1 MSEEL
6 NATQPQVEEVAIAT
20 ENTPTTPTVDNTN
33 QATDVA
39 AQTEQP
45 KIKVKYN
52 HQDMELPYEE
62 AVQHIQ
68 KGMNYEKAIERTKAE
83 AHQAA
88 RDAFIVE
95 QGYEWNGKPIS
106 TEAEYKQA
114 LKEQELY
121 EQYKTK
127 ELPEEVIQELIE
139 GKRFREQLTQEKQT
153 VAQQRKQEAEYKE
166 FFEYF
171 ANENGRNFDPAQDV
185 IPEEVWL
192 AANKGKTLLDAYQA
206 NEAKSYKA
214 KIKELESQLNA
225 NKVNEANASTSTGS
239 VTGNGTNNNVHISYA
254 QFEANRH
261 DQSWVN
267 KNFKKIME
275 SRAKW

>member
-6 NATQPQVEEVAIAT
+6 NVTQPQVEEVATAT
-20 ENTPTTPTVDNTN
+20 TPITPTVDNTN
-33 QATDVA
+33 QTTDGA
-39 AQTEQP
+39 AQTEQQ

-68 KGMNYEKAIERTKAE
+68 KGMNYDKAIERTKAE

-88 RDAFIVE
+88 RDAFIAE

-106 TEAEYKQA
+106 TESEYKQA

-171 ANENGRNFDPAQDV
+171 ASENGRNFDPAQDV

-192 AANKGKTLLDAYQA
+192 AANKGKTLIDAYQA
-206 NEAKSYKA
+206 HEAKSLKQQV
-214 KIKELESQLNA
+214 KELQERLNV
-225 NKVNEANASTSTGS
+225 NKVNEVNASTSTGS
-239 VTGNGTNNNVHISYA
+239 VTGNGATNTDYISYST
-254 QFEANRH
+254 FEANRS

-267 KNFKKIME
+267 KNLDKIMK